1 MLRGRK
7 GGLKSRFESKNT
19 ITPPVR
25 ISNRNESGLRIDSHP
40 PCLTIKPFM
49 GTRNPARQGIIP
61 LEVIERRIFLIRGR
75 KVMLDRDLAAL
86 YQVKPIA
93 LRQAVK
99 RNRNRFPSDFVMQ
112 LSKQEAEA
120 LVSQNVIPSRRS
132 LGGFLPYVFT
142 EQGVAMLSS
151 VLRSERAAIV
161 NVAIMRTFV
170 RLRQLLATH
179 KDLAARLAAIEKKYD
194 RQFKAVFDILRQ
206 LMEPLPDPPKGPM
219 GFFPPKK

>member
-1 MLRGRK
+1 
-7 GGLKSRFESKNT
+7 
-19 ITPPVR
+19 
-25 ISNRNESGLRIDSHP
+25 
-40 PCLTIKPFM
+40 M
-49 GTRNPARQGIIP
+49 GTRNPTRQGIIP
-61 LEVIERRIFLIRGR
+61 LEVIERRIFLIRGH

-206 LMEPLPDPPKGPM
+206 LMEPLPDSPKGPM
-219 GFFPPKK
+219 GFCPPKE